1 MIKLEIDGVTVEA
14 QEGSSIIENADRMQI
29 PIPRFCYHHK
39 LSVAANCRMC
49 LVHVENSR
57 KPMPACAT
65 PVAEGMKVWTKSK
78 EAVAAQ
84 HAVMEF
90 LLVNHPLDCPIC
102 DQGGECELQ
111 DVALGYGRD
120 YSRYDEPKRA
130 VVDQNLGPLIATDMT
145 RCIHCTRCVRFG
157 EEISGQREIGATG
170 RGENTEIGTF
180 IEQNV
185 DSEVSANIIDLCPVG
200 ALTSKPFRFKARTWE
215 LHQYSGISTYDCIG
229 ANVYYHVHNDQIM
242 RVVPRENN
250 KLNEIWLA
258 DRDRFSYTGILHDE
272 RIRKPMIRKQD
283 KWHVVSWVEALKYA
297 ISGIKLL
304 LQKYGA
310 ADFGA
315 LVSPNASLEE
325 QYLLQKLMRGL
336 GINNVDHRLRQ
347 VDFRMQE
354 AEPLHPTLGVEFS
367 EIEKQQ
373 AILIVGGNIPKE
385 HPNLALKIRK
395 AAVKGAAV
403 ACINPVAYKFN
414 FEVEAQ
420 ENTGTLIKSLQQLLD
435 VLEQKTTGT
444 DAIND
449 IAQMLRDRDGDG
461 LIILGQLALQH
472 ARAAEIKALCIR
484 ISKITNAKFGF
495 CSDGANAAGAWISG
509 CVPHRVAGG
518 HAADELG
525 KNAGEMLEKALRGYL
540 LYGIEPEYDSIYG
553 DKALASISEADF
565 VVAVGSY
572 TSDSIKQ
579 IADVILPI
587 AQPTEMTGN
596 YINIDGTW
604 QELRAITKP
613 FGESRPGWKVLRVL
627 ANMADLEGFEYTDVS
642 QVTAE
647 IRKIPCAEDFS
658 NNTLTAEPEDITNLK
673 RFAPVSLYAV
683 GSTVRRALP
692 LQQTTDA
699 NLEPELCINQNT
711 AKYLG
716 LAHGAHASVHS
727 GGYKIELK
735 VSIDDLVADQVVI
748 INQANKLTNPLPAY
762 LTSVEVK
769 QC

>member
-1 MIKLEIDGVTVEA
+1 MIKLEIDGETVEA
-14 QEGSSIIENADRMQI
+14 EEGSSIIENADRLQI

-111 DVALGYGRD
+111 DVAMGYGRD

-130 VVDQNLGPLIATDMT
+130 VIDQNLGPLIATDMT

-157 EEISGQREIGATG
+157 EEISGQREMGATG

-215 LHQYSGISTYDCIG
+215 MRQHPGIGTHDCIG
-229 ANVYYHVHNDQIM
+229 ANIYLHVHNEQVM
-242 RVVPRENN
+242 RVVPRENER
-250 KLNEIWLA
+250 LNEIWLA
-258 DRDRFSYTGILHDE
+258 DRDRFSYTAVLHDE

-297 ISGIKLL
+297 ISGIKLIS
-304 LQKYGA
+304 QKYGA
-310 ADFGA
+310 ENFGA
-315 LVSPNASLEE
+315 LISPSASVEE

-336 GINNVDHRLRQ
+336 GINNIDHRLRQ

-354 AEPLHPTLGVEFS
+354 AEPLYPTLGVDFAD
-367 EIEKQQ
+367 IEKQQ
-373 AILIVGGNIPKE
+373 AILVVGGNIPKE
-385 HPNLALKIRK
+385 HPNLALKLRK
-395 AAVKGAAV
+395 AVVQGGSI

-414 FEVEAQ
+414 FDLLAEEI
-420 ENTGTLIKSLQQLLD
+420 TGTLIKSLQQVLD
-435 VLEQKTTGT
+435 VLEQKSTGT
-444 DAIND
+444 AAVNK
-449 IAQMLRDRDGDG
+449 IAHMLRDDSGDK

-472 ARAAEIKALCIR
+472 PRAAELKALAIR
-484 ISKITNAKFGF
+484 ISNITGAKFGF
-495 CSDGANAAGAWISG
+495 CSNGANAAGAWISG
-509 CVPHRVAGG
+509 CVPHRMPGG
-518 HAADELG
+518 HPTDEIG
-525 KNAGEMLEKALRGYL
+525 KHAGEMLEKPLRGYL
-540 LYGIEPEYDSIYG
+540 LYGVEPEFDSVFG
-553 DKALASISEADF
+553 NKALTSVSESDF
-565 VVAVGSY
+565 VVAVASY
-572 TSDSIKQ
+572 TSESIKQ

-587 AQPTEMTGN
+587 AQLVEMTGN
-596 YINIDGTW
+596 YINVDGIW
-604 QELRAITKP
+604 QELRAVTKP

-627 ANMADLEGFEYTDVS
+627 ANMAELEGFDYTDVS
-642 QVTAE
+642 QVTDE
-647 IRKIPCAEDFS
+647 ICEIECAEKFVQ
-658 NNTLTAEPEDITNLK
+658 NTLSAEPEEINNLK

-683 GSTVRRALP
+683 DGTVRRAGP
-692 LQQTTDA
+692 LQQTADA
-699 NLEPELCINQNT
+699 NLEPRICINQNT
-711 AKYLG
+711 AKYIG
-716 LAHGAHASVHS
+716 LADGAYASVHS
-727 GGYKIELK
+727 GGYHVKLK
-735 VSIDDLVADQVVI
+735 VLIDTQVADQVVI
-748 INQANKLTNPLPAY
+748 INQANRLTNPLPAH